1 LPGTALTSGEPRFVR
16 PPRLRPGDTV
26 AAISLSSG
34 AAARYPHRYEAGK
47 RQVERAFGLRVIET
61 PHALR
66 DDDWLRRNPE
76 ARADDLHGALERSEV
91 AGILS
96 IIGGDDAIRILPHLD
111 PGVVR
116 AHPKILM
123 GFSDTTITLTTF
135 LRAGVTAFHGPAVMT
150 DLAENGGIR
159 PFVLEGVQR
168 TLFDAEPAPWRAAEA
183 WTEQF
188 LDWADPENQRVARR
202 HEPNPGWRWLQ
213 GAHAAEGHLI
223 GGNIEVL
230 EFLKGTP
237 WWPEAELWRGAVL
250 LLETSEEVPPARWVE
265 RWLRNY
271 GHQGILDGL
280 AALLLARPMGY
291 DAAATARLEQGVL
304 DVLADAGRPDLPVV
318 AGLDAGHTSPQ
329 MVVPLGCRV
338 RVDPAAGTIAT
349 LEPGVS

>member
-1 LPGTALTSGEPRFVR
+1 MR
-16 PPRLRPGDTV
+16 PARLRPGDTV

-34 AAARYPHRYEAGK
+34 AAARHRHRYRAGA
-47 RQVERAFGLRVIET
+47 RQVAETFGLGVIET

-66 DDDWLRRNPE
+66 DDDWLRRNPD
-76 ARADDLHGALERSEV
+76 ARADDLHWALERDDV

-96 IIGGDDAIRILPHLD
+96 IIGGDDSVRILPHLEMD
-111 PGVVR
+111 VVR
-116 AHPKILM
+116 THPKILM
-123 GFSDTTITLTTF
+123 GFSDTTIALTAF

-159 PFVLEGVQR
+159 PFVRDGVQR
-168 TLFDAEPAPWRAAEA
+168 TLFDAEPAPWRAAGV

-188 LDWADPENQRVARR
+188 LDWADPENQQIERR
-202 HEPNPGWRWLQ
+202 FEPNPGWRWLQ
-213 GAHAAEGHLI
+213 GDRAAEGHLM
-223 GGNIEVL
+223 GGNVEVL

-237 WWPEAELWRGAVL
+237 WWPDPELWRGAAL
-250 LLETSEEVPPARWVE
+250 LLETSEEVPPARWIE

-271 GHQGILDGL
+271 GHQGILGGL

-291 DAAATARLEQGVL
+291 DAAATERLERSVV

-338 RVDPAAGTIAT
+338 RVDPDAGTIET

>member
-1 LPGTALTSGEPRFVR
+1 VSGRAEAPSFVA
-16 PPRLRPGDTV
+16 PPRLRRNDTV

-47 RQVERAFGLRVIET
+47 RQVEETFGLRVVET

-66 DDDWLRRNPE
+66 EDDWLRRNPD
-76 ARADDLHGALERSEV
+76 ARADDLHWALERTEV

-96 IIGGDDAIRILPHLD
+96 IIGGDDSVRILPHLD
-111 PGVVR
+111 LDVVR

-123 GFSDTTITLTTF
+123 GFSDTTITLTAF

-159 PFVLEGVQR
+159 RFVRESVQR
-168 TLFDAEPAPWRAAEA
+168 SLFDAEPAPWRAAEA

-188 LDWADPENQRVARR
+188 LDWAEPENQQVARR
-202 HEPNPGWRWLQ
+202 FEPNPGWRWLQ
-213 GAHAAEGHLI
+213 GDATVEGHLV
-223 GGNIEVL
+223 GGNVEVL

-237 WWPEAELWRGAVL
+237 WWPAPELWRGAAL

-271 GHQGILDGL
+271 GHQGILGDL
-280 AALLLARPMGY
+280 SALLLARPMGY
-291 DAAATARLEQGVL
+291 GDAATARLERGVI

-338 RVDPAAGTIAT
+338 RVDPAAGTIET